1 MEHDFDALIRAS
13 KNYKSDKKQKVNE
26 NSKERLTKITKKKIE
41 TTMIGALS
49 SIEKH
54 FGFLWA
60 HNEQRDLTPE
70 ETHMKSIYDEVRS
83 EILDKGNSQIRNI
96 ESELSFYDITR
107 LRYQMALP
115 VMSLDSNE
123 EESEDA

>member
-13 KNYKSDKKQKVNE
+13 KNYKSDKQQKVNE
-26 NSKERLTKITKKKIE
+26 TSKDRLGKITKKKIE

-54 FGFLWA
+54 FGFLWG
-60 HNEQRDLTPE
+60 HNDQKSLTPE
-70 ETHMKSIYDEVRS
+70 ESHMKSMYDEVRS

-96 ESELSFYDITR
+96 ESELSYYEITW
-107 LRYQMALP
+107 LKYKMVLP
-115 VMSLDSNE
+115 IMSVDSNE